1 MFDSLVADT
10 THHRTGGGAVAA
22 WARVESAASARRLA
36 AMADLLEARR
46 AGADSDNRE
55 QWYLDNWAAVAAE
68 IGAAQNTTPDAAG
81 AQLLIAHALR
91 TRLPHVGAVFAQ
103 GLLTY
108 ATVSTIAYRTFA
120 ITDPTALA
128 AVDAEIAAALRT
140 WPPMSKRKLT
150 VAIDAIVETHD
161 PYAVR
166 RSQVTARSRYLDVDA
181 DGNGCATLLGVLL
194 ATDAAALD
202 TRLNA
207 LADTT
212 CPADPRTKNQRRAD
226 AVGALLAGTDH
237 LPCLCATQDCTATPP
252 APTPSTVVYVVVN
265 DDTLDDTTPADASQ
279 DAALDGTTPD
289 TSIDLIALRRD
300 RDAHHAAQ
308 QQTAQRETAHQQAEA
323 PTTSTTATGETP
335 ASSTEKHPW
344 ERSLQEMLTNDDPGQ
359 PAATRPG
366 QIIGG
371 PYLPGAITRRIALTA
386 TIRRVIHPRDTPPEP
401 RYTPSAKLAAF
412 VRCRD
417 LTCRFPGCD
426 VPATGCDLDH
436 TIPHPTGP
444 TQASNLKALCRRH
457 HLLKTFWGGAGGW
470 RDRQLPDGTVV
481 WTGPDQSTY
490 TTTPGSRLLF
500 PALCHPT
507 APLDP
512 AIHQA
517 AAAARDA
524 TPTSTLPMPTRQHT
538 RTHDR
543 TQRIHH
549 ERTLNAP
556 HVERWQRKATPTC

>member
-181 DGNGCATLLGVLL
+181 DGNGCATLGR
-194 ATDAAALD
+194 D
-202 TRLNA
+202 RRHRRN
-207 LADTT
+207 
-212 CPADPRTKNQRRAD
+212 PR
-226 AVGALLAGTDH
+226 
-237 LPCLCATQDCTATPP
+237 P
-252 APTPSTVVYVVVN
+252 
-265 DDTLDDTTPADASQ
+265 
-279 DAALDGTTPD
+279 
-289 TSIDLIALRRD
+289 LRR
-300 RDAHHAAQ
+300 
-308 QQTAQRETAHQQAEA
+308 
-323 PTTSTTATGETP
+323 TP
-335 ASSTEKHPW
+335 
-344 ERSLQEMLTNDDPGQ
+344 
-359 PAATRPG
+359 
-366 QIIGG
+366 
-371 PYLPGAITRRIALTA
+371 LPGHRPVALPRR
-386 TIRRVIHPRDTPPEP
+386 RRRRQRLRHPARSPAGHRRRRPRHPPQRP
-401 RYTPSAKLAAF
+401 
-412 VRCRD
+412 
-417 LTCRFPGCD
+417 
-426 VPATGCDLDH
+426 
-436 TIPHPTGP
+436 
-444 TQASNLKALCRRH
+444 RRH
-457 HLLKTFWGGAGGW
+457 HLPRRPTHQKSTPRRRRRRAP
-470 RDRQLPDGTVV
+470 RRHRPPPLPLRN
-481 WTGPDQSTY
+481 
-490 TTTPGSRLLF
+490 PGLHR
-500 PALCHPT
+500 HPT
-507 APLDP
+507 SPDTVHGRL
-512 AIHQA
+512 
-517 AAAARDA
+517 RR
-524 TPTSTLPMPTRQHT
+524 RQRRHP
-538 RTHDR
+538 RR
-543 TQRIHH
+543 HH
-549 ERTLNAP
+549 PR
-556 HVERWQRKATPTC
+556 RR